1 MVLIHLIDWFRYTDG
16 LKDIDPDQVCC
27 NSVTWLVALG
37 SNLPNF
43 VPFDE
48 QAEEMFDAASRY
60 LLFPLKRAV
69 ADVLLQH
76 LEMVS
81 PAELCHWL
89 ILSDMYAAIVCS
101 SLSILLVF
109 LFSIFY
115 GFLKQ
120 ICLALGKLLIN
131 LWVVDHIFLRLLS
144 PTSQNPSSKFKHR
157 YAIGLLTLE

>member
-1 MVLIHLIDWFRYTDG
+1 
-16 LKDIDPDQVCC
+16 
-27 NSVTWLVALG
+27 
-37 SNLPNF
+37 
-43 VPFDE
+43 
-48 QAEEMFDAASRY
+48 MFDAASRY

-115 GFLKQ
+115 GVLKQ
-120 ICLALGKLLIN
+120 ICLTLGKLLIN
-131 LWVVDHIFLRLLS
+131 LWVVDHIFL
-144 PTSQNPSSKFKHR
+144 
-157 YAIGLLTLE
+157 